1 MEPSVRDTLRQLIVR
16 YGHALC
22 DDPRRCEA
30 MLRDLCG
37 QHKREVF
44 ILVSALRQRV
54 AADLLGGGGGLP
66 TPLLLGR
73 LRKRLEDEL
82 GLSGEAAH
90 WAVETWALALGVI
103 AGPVIVPAPTPTPA
117 AALQPPPKP
126 AKETRPPPKQIA
138 IYPAHSS
145 APPKSAKESQPPPLP
160 TFRDRFKDGGEGPEM
175 VRLPPGRFLMGA
187 PAGDDLANASERPQH
202 EVRIAR
208 PFAIGRFPVTF
219 EDYDRFVRA
228 TWQSM
233 AKRGFWAL
241 HFGGAGN
248 KQPELP
254 DDNGWGRGRRPVI
267 NVTWH
272 DAVAYCV
279 WLAGQTGRTYRL
291 PTEAEWEY
299 AGRAGTATR
308 WSCGDDA
315 QALSDHAWFGANS
328 GGRPHPVGEKL
339 PNPGGSTTSTGMSG
353 SGYRTAGTSTIRV
366 PRPMARRGA
375 HPAIPLAGCCA
386 AVPGTAARGARACC
400 PAPGVAPTL
409 AALISVCGLPRIF
422 DLYDSYPFLFLSCP
436 SSAWA
441 RGP

>member
-44 ILVSALRQRV
+44 ILVSDLRQRV

-82 GLSGEAAH
+82 GLSGEAAR

-103 AGPVIVPAPTPTPA
+103 AGPVPLTATDAAPPRA
-117 AALQPPPKP
+117 GIP
-126 AKETRPPPKQIA
+126 AKSATVIRPTHIP
-138 IYPAHSS
+138 SNR
-145 APPKSAKESQPPPLP
+145 
-160 TFRDRFKDGGEGPEM
+160 FRDRLTDGGEGPEM

-187 PAGDDLANASERPQH
+187 PPGGYGVGDDSERPQH

-219 EDYDRFVRA
+219 EDYDRFVAA
-228 TWQSM
+228 TN
-233 AKRGFWAL
+233 RYPPHDL
-241 HFGGAGN
+241 
-248 KQPELP
+248 
-254 DDNGWGRGRRPVI
+254 WGRGRRPV
-267 NVTWH
+267 NVSWH

-279 WLAGQTGRTYRL
+279 WLSAQTGRPYRL
-291 PTEAEWEY
+291 PSEAEWEY

-308 WSCGDDA
+308 WPCGDDP
-315 QALSDHAWFGANS
+315 QALDDYAWFGDNAD
-328 GGRPHPVGEKL
+328 GRTHPVGEKY
-339 PNPGGSTTSTGMSG
+339 PNPWGLHDIQGNVWEWVQDVWHKDYAGAPTDGSAWGALSG
-353 SGYRTAGTSTIRV
+353 S
-366 PRPMARRGA
+366 ARRVMRGSAFGA
-375 HPAIPLAGCCA
+375 SN
-386 AVPGTAARGARACC
+386 ARDLRMSIRHGFDPDSCQSH
-400 PAPGVAPTL
+400 L
-409 AALISVCGLPRIF
+409 GLRIAQ
-422 DLYDSYPFLFLSCP
+422 DL
-436 SSAWA
+436 
-441 RGP
+441 